1 MYFEQNVHC
10 TLLKMDALY
19 TKNTF
24 KDYAKENER
33 GRARWYFDFLF
44 IRKKMRVAGIV
55 FLDKICPIS
64 VKTLN
69 LPNTVNR
76 LPLHNTAN
84 LLWF

>member
-33 GRARWYFDFLF
+33 GCARWYFDFLF
-44 IRKKMRVAGIV
+44 FRENLSEEKCPLVGLMAVDKPI
-55 FLDKICPIS
+55 FLMII
-64 VKTLN
+64 
-69 LPNTVNR
+69 
-76 LPLHNTAN
+76 
-84 LLWF
+84 